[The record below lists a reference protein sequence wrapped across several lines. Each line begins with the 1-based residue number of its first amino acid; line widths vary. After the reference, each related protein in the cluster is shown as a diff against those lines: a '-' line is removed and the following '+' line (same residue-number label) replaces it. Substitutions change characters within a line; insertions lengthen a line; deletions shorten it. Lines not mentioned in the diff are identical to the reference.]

1 MNKKILIS
9 EFVSSLRNENQQNI
23 RDFAKDHNLSKAQV
37 SKYENGKC
45 DSPTLTIAIKF
56 CNAFKIP
63 FDKFQAD
70 FYYEDE
76 NIKKVL
82 SAGAHLKK
90 RLGSEWSDT
99 FGFKLAL
106 NFYKQYEK
114 TCNLKSYEKCNP
126 EKEYRNANDDEVFF
140 DRAGKCLSMDEKEIW
155 ICTFLR
161 VPEFSSKPRN
171 INYDYM
177 MSQITTAA
185 SLPKQYLGCSNF
197 IFIVSS
203 KSMYNYFSRLPFHSY
218 NTNAYLAFT
227 EDGIN
232 FKEICQL
239 YGKEDFLNLKDKR
252 FEKH

>member
-1 MNKKILIS
+1 MNKRVLIS
-9 EFVSSLRNENQQNI
+9 EFVSGLRKSSCQNI
-23 RDFAKDHNLSKAQV
+23 RDFAKEHNVSKAQI
-37 SKYENGKC
+37 SKYETGKC
-45 DSPTLTIAIKF
+45 DSPTVTMAIKF

-76 NIKKVL
+76 NIKKVF
-82 SAGAHLKK
+82 SAAAHLNK

-106 NFYKQYEK
+106 NFYKQYENS
-114 TCNLKSYEKCNP
+114 CGLSNYEKCNP
-126 EKEYRNANDDEVFF
+126 EKEYRNANDDEVYF
-140 DRAGKCLSMDEKEIW
+140 DRAGKCLSNEGKEIW

-185 SLPKQYLGCSNF
+185 SLPKEYLGCSNF
-197 IFIVSS
+197 VFVTSS
-203 KSMYNYFSRLPFHSY
+203 KSMFNYFSCLPFHSY

-227 EDGIN
+227 IDGIHYE
-232 FKEICQL
+232 EIHKL
-239 YGKEDFLNLKDKR
+239 YGKKDFLNPIESK
-252 FEKH
+252 

>member
-1 MNKKILIS
+1 MAGNILIS
-9 EFVSSLRNENQQNI
+9 QYVSGLRKKKQQNI
-23 RDFAKDHNLSKAQV
+23 RDFARDCNLSKAQI
-37 SKYENGKC
+37 SNYETGKC
-45 DSPTLTIAIKF
+45 DSPSLLVAIKF

-70 FYYEDE
+70 FYYDDQE
-76 NIKKVL
+76 IKKAFSTV
-82 SAGAHLKK
+82 AHLKK

-106 NFYKQYEK
+106 NFFKQYEK
-114 TCNLKSYEKCNP
+114 ISGLSEYCKCKPEIEYKSAK
-126 EKEYRNANDDEVFF
+126 DDEVYF
-140 DRAGKCLSMDEKEIW
+140 DRAGKCLSKDGKEIW

-197 IFIVSS
+197 VFIASS
-203 KSMYNYFSRLPFHSY
+203 KSMYNYFSHLPFHSY

-232 FKEICQL
+232 YEEICQL
-239 YGKEDFLNLKDKR
+239 YGKEDFLNLISKKN
-252 FEKH
+252 K